1 MSKFKV
7 GDVVQRIPGTTSYGS
22 PYSGGPVTVRKIEGS
37 GFYVEENRLWHFAAN
52 YMLVTRTL
60 SWDNLQVGDVIY
72 KPGCKNDYVMIDV
85 FPNTFHAQGAD
96 TTGTSVF
103 VGSKQSYI
111 NSGWKIRGAEPKRTE
126 LTLDEIADKFG
137 IPVKTLKIKK

>member
-7 GDVVQRIPGTTSYGS
+7 GDKAVNIRNGKTYVIIADKGPAYEFRYQFLTEGGG
-22 PYSGGPVTVRKIEGS
+22 YSGYFSNNELDVPLKRG
-37 GFYVEENRLWHFAAN
+37 
-52 YMLVTRTL
+52 
-60 SWDNLQVGDVIY
+60 WDNLQVGDVIY